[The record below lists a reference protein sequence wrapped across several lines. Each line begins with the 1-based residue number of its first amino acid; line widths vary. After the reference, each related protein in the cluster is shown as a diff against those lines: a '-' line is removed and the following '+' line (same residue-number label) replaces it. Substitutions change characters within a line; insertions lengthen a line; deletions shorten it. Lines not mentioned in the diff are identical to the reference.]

1 MNILLLKKLDKIF
14 SILLFFVVPIGL
26 YFAFIYAPL
35 EKNMGLIQK
44 IFYFHVSSAWVG
56 FFAFFITFIA
66 GILYLA
72 TKNIK
77 YDDIASASAEAGLI
91 FCTIVIVTG
100 PLWARPTWGVYWTWD
115 PRLTSTLILWF
126 IYIGYLMFRQFME
139 ESQKR
144 AQFSAMLGIIG
155 FINVPIVFL
164 SIQWW
169 ENTIH
174 PNVVQKGGGGMHD
187 DMYMAMYVCLFMF
200 IVVYLSFVIR
210 RLRIINLERHIN
222 YLEQDN

>member
-1 MNILLLKKLDKIF
+1 MKLLKKLDKIF

-26 YFAFIYAPL
+26 YFAFFYAPL
-35 EKNMGLIQK
+35 EKIMGLIQK
-44 IFYFHVSSAWVG
+44 IFYFHVSSAWIG
-56 FFAFFITFIA
+56 FFAFFITFIMS
-66 GILYLA
+66 ILYLI
-72 TKNIK
+72 TKKII
-77 YDDIASASAEAGLI
+77 YDDIASASAEIGLI

-126 IYIGYLMFRQFME
+126 IYVGYVMLRQFME

-144 AQFSAMLGIIG
+144 AQFSAALGIIG

-174 PNVVQKGGGGMHD
+174 PNVVQKGGGGMHP
-187 DMYMAMYVCLFMF
+187 DMFVAMQVCLFVF
-200 IVVYLSFVIR
+200 TIIYISLLIR
-210 RLRIINLERHIN
+210 RLRIIFLERQVKL
-222 YLEQDN
+222 LELD

>member
-1 MNILLLKKLDKIF
+1 
-14 SILLFFVVPIGL
+14 
-26 YFAFIYAPL
+26 
-35 EKNMGLIQK
+35 MGLIQK
-44 IFYFHVSSAWVG
+44 IFYFHVSSAWIG
-56 FFAFFITFIA
+56 FFAFFITFIMS
-66 GILYLA
+66 ILYLI
-72 TKNIK
+72 TKKII
-77 YDDIASASAEAGLI
+77 YDDIASASAEIGLI

-126 IYIGYLMFRQFME
+126 IYVGYIMLRQFME

-144 AQFSAMLGIIG
+144 AQFSAALGIIG

-174 PNVVQKGGGGMHD
+174 PNVVQKGGGGMHP
-187 DMYMAMYVCLFMF
+187 DMFVAMQVCLFVF
-200 IVVYLSFVIR
+200 TIIYISLLIR
-210 RLRIINLERHIN
+210 RLRIIFLERQVKL
-222 YLEQDN
+222 LELD

>member
-1 MNILLLKKLDKIF
+1 MKLLKKLDTIF

-26 YFAFIYAPL
+26 YFAFFYAPL
-35 EKNMGLIQK
+35 EKIMGLIQK
-44 IFYFHVSSAWVG
+44 IFYFHVSSAWIG
-56 FFAFFITFIA
+56 FFAFFITFIMS
-66 GILYLA
+66 ILYLI
-72 TKNIK
+72 TKKII
-77 YDDIASASAEAGLI
+77 YDDIASASAEIGLI

-126 IYIGYLMFRQFME
+126 IYVGYVMLRQFME
-139 ESQKR
+139 ESEKR
-144 AQFSAMLGIIG
+144 AQFSAALGIIG

-174 PNVVQKGGGGMHD
+174 PNVVQKGGGGMHP
-187 DMYMAMYVCLFMF
+187 DMFVAMQVCLFVF
-200 IVVYLSFVIR
+200 TVIYISLLIR
-210 RLRIINLERHIN
+210 RLRIIFLERQVKL
-222 YLEQDN
+222 LELD

>member
-1 MNILLLKKLDKIF
+1 MKLLKKLDKIF

-26 YFAFIYAPL
+26 YFAFFYAPL
-35 EKNMGLIQK
+35 EKMMGLIQK
-44 IFYFHVSSAWVG
+44 IFYFHVSSAWIG
-56 FFAFFITFIA
+56 FFAFFITFIMS
-66 GILYLA
+66 ILYLI
-72 TKNIK
+72 TKKII
-77 YDDIASASAEAGLI
+77 YDDIASASAEIGLI

-126 IYIGYLMFRQFME
+126 IYVGYVMLRQFME

-144 AQFSAMLGIIG
+144 AQFSAALGIIG

-174 PNVVQKGGGGMHD
+174 PNVVQKGGGGMHP
-187 DMYMAMYVCLFMF
+187 DMFVAMQVCLFVF
-200 IVVYLSFVIR
+200 TIIYISLLIR
-210 RLRIINLERHIN
+210 RLRIIFLERQVKL
-222 YLEQDN
+222 LELD

>member
-1 MNILLLKKLDKIF
+1 MKLLKKLDTIF

-26 YFAFIYAPL
+26 YFAFFYAPL
-35 EKNMGLIQK
+35 EKIMGLIQK
-44 IFYFHVSSAWVG
+44 IFYFHVSSAWIG
-56 FFAFFITFIA
+56 FFAFFITFIMS
-66 GILYLA
+66 ILYLI
-72 TKNIK
+72 TKKII
-77 YDDIASASAEAGLI
+77 YDDIASASAEIGLI

-126 IYIGYLMFRQFME
+126 IYVGYIMLRQFME

-144 AQFSAMLGIIG
+144 AQFSAALGIIG

-174 PNVVQKGGGGMHD
+174 PNVVQKGGGGMHP
-187 DMYMAMYVCLFMF
+187 DMFVAMQVCLFVF
-200 IVVYLSFVIR
+200 TIIYISLLIR
-210 RLRIINLERHIN
+210 RLRIIFLERQVKL
-222 YLEQDN
+222 LELD

>member
-1 MNILLLKKLDKIF
+1 MKLLKKLDKIF

-26 YFAFIYAPL
+26 YFAFFYAPV
-35 EKNMGLIQK
+35 EKIMGLIQK
-44 IFYFHVSSAWVG
+44 IFYFHVSSAWIG
-56 FFAFFITFIA
+56 FFAFFITFIMS
-66 GILYLA
+66 ILYLI
-72 TKNIK
+72 TKKII
-77 YDDIASASAEAGLI
+77 YDDIASASAEIGLI

-126 IYIGYLMFRQFME
+126 IYVGYVMLRQFME

-144 AQFSAMLGIIG
+144 AQFSAALGIIG

-174 PNVVQKGGGGMHD
+174 PNVVQKGGGGMHP
-187 DMYMAMYVCLFMF
+187 DMFVAMQVCLFVF
-200 IVVYLSFVIR
+200 TIIYISLLIR
-210 RLRIINLERHIN
+210 RLRIIFLERQVKL
-222 YLEQDN
+222 LELD

>member
-1 MNILLLKKLDKIF
+1 MKLLKKLDTIF

-26 YFAFIYAPL
+26 YFVFFYAPL
-35 EKNMGLIQK
+35 EKIMGLIQK
-44 IFYFHVSSAWVG
+44 IFYFHVSSAWIG
-56 FFAFFITFIA
+56 FFAFFITFIMS
-66 GILYLA
+66 ILYLI
-72 TKNIK
+72 TKKII
-77 YDDIASASAEAGLI
+77 YDDIASASAEIGLI

-126 IYIGYLMFRQFME
+126 IYVGYVMLRQFME

-144 AQFSAMLGIIG
+144 AQFSAALGIIG

-174 PNVVQKGGGGMHD
+174 PNVVQKGGGGMHP
-187 DMYMAMYVCLFMF
+187 DMFVAMQVCLFVF
-200 IVVYLSFVIR
+200 TIIYISLLIR
-210 RLRIINLERHIN
+210 RLRIIFLERQVKL
-222 YLEQDN
+222 LELD